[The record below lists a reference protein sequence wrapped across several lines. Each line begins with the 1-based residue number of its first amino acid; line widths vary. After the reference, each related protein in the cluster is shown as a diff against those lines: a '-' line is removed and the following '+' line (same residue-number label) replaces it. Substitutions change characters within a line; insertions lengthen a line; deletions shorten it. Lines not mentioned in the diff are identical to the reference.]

1 MFRHPL
7 KLTLLVLCA
16 ALVAS
21 AFGQPKRPNVI
32 FIMSDDHAVNA
43 ISAYGSDLVETPQID
58 RLASQGMRFTN
69 AFCTNSICGPARAV
83 ILTGKYS
90 HLNGYMVNET
100 TRFDGS
106 QTTFPQ
112 LFQQAGYETAII
124 GKWHLGSEPTG
135 FDHWDI
141 LDGQGQYFNPP
152 FITDGQMHVE
162 KGYVTDII
170 ADKTVDWLRHHDPD
184 QPFMLISQHKAPH
197 SNFQPPPRYA
207 HAFDDVTFAEPDNL
221 FDDYSDRS
229 EAARDNNMR
238 IDPHLTLQYMSDDP
252 LMKVPEDL
260 TGQDRT
266 RWMYQYYLRHYLGC
280 VLAVDD
286 AVGRIMD
293 TLDELGLADNT
304 IVVYTSDQ
312 GFFLGE
318 HGWYD
323 KRFMYEESLQI
334 PLIFRYP
341 EGIQSGQV
349 EDRFALN
356 LDFAQTLLDFAGI
369 PAPDD
374 MQGRSLKP
382 ILEGDPIALWRRSMY
397 YHYYEYPGW
406 HFVKRHYGVRSERFK
421 LIHYYHDIDAWEL
434 YDLQEDPHEM
444 HNVYDDPAYAGVRET
459 MHQELTR
466 LQQQYG
472 DSPELAEEMLRRYP
486 HGSMPAWGRYED
498 LPREKRLPTPKEQ
511 AAEHTGH

>member
-1 MFRHPL
+1 
-7 KLTLLVLCA
+7 
-16 ALVAS
+16 
-21 AFGQPKRPNVI
+21 
-32 FIMSDDHAVNA
+32 
-43 ISAYGSDLVETPQID
+43 
-58 RLASQGMRFTN
+58 
-69 AFCTNSICGPARAV
+69 
-83 ILTGKYS
+83 
-90 HLNGYMVNET
+90 
-100 TRFDGS
+100 
-106 QTTFPQ
+106 
-112 LFQQAGYETAII
+112 
-124 GKWHLGSEPTG
+124 
-135 FDHWDI
+135 
-141 LDGQGQYFNPP
+141 
-152 FITDGQMHVE
+152 
-162 KGYVTDII
+162 
-170 ADKTVDWLRHHDPD
+170 
-184 QPFMLISQHKAPH
+184 
-197 SNFQPPPRYA
+197 
-207 HAFDDVTFAEPDNL
+207 
-221 FDDYSDRS
+221 
-229 EAARDNNMR
+229 
-238 IDPHLTLQYMSDDP
+238 
-252 LMKVPEDL
+252 
-260 TGQDRT
+260 
-266 RWMYQYYLRHYLGC
+266 
-280 VLAVDD
+280 
-286 AVGRIMD
+286 
-293 TLDELGLADNT
+293 
-304 IVVYTSDQ
+304 
-312 GFFLGE
+312 
-318 HGWYD
+318 
-323 KRFMYEESLQI
+323 MYEESLQI